1 LRRVGAIADAHA
13 KGKHTGNAC
22 AAKAQRE
29 CQRRKKQT
37 NLETQQ
43 MKIGFIGLGNM
54 GAPMAHNLLK
64 AGHPLTVYDVS
75 AEAMQTLA
83 AAGAKTAPSPKA
95 AAQDADFVI
104 TMLPAAAHVKAV
116 LTGEEGIFAA
126 TAKKNV
132 TIIDSSTIDPASV
145 KAFAE
150 LANQNGNAFVDAPV
164 SGGTGG
170 AAAGTLTFMVG
181 GSKEAYEHV
190 KPVLSAMGKNIVHCG
205 DTSTGQVAKI
215 CNNLVLG
222 ITMAGVSEAMALGE
236 ALGIDP
242 AVLGGIIN
250 TSTGRCWSSDTY
262 NPFPGVIETAPSTR
276 GYTGGFGTDLM
287 LKDLGLATDAA
298 KLARQ
303 PVYLGALAQQ
313 LYQTMSTKGAGRLDF
328 SAVIKLYRKEGN
340 T

>member
-1 LRRVGAIADAHA
+1 
-13 KGKHTGNAC
+13 
-22 AAKAQRE
+22 
-29 CQRRKKQT
+29 
-37 NLETQQ
+37 
-43 MKIGFIGLGNM
+43 MKIGFVGLGHM
-54 GAPMAHNLLK
+54 GAPMALNLLK
-64 AGHPLTVYDVS
+64 AGHALNVFDLNTQAVQSLVD
-75 AEAMQTLA
+75 
-83 AAGAKTAPSPKA
+83 AGAKAATSPKA
-95 AAQDADFVI
+95 AATDVEFVV
-104 TMLPAAAHVKAV
+104 TMLPAAAHVKSV
-116 LTGEEGIFAA
+116 LTGDDGILAGIA
-126 TAKKNV
+126 KNV
-132 TIIDSSTIDPASV
+132 TVIDSSTIDPASV
-145 KAFAE
+145 KSFAD
-150 LANQNGNAFVDAPV
+150 LAKQNGNTFVDAPV

-181 GSKEAYEHV
+181 GSAAVFEHV

-242 AVLGGIIN
+242 KVLGGIIN

-276 GYTGGFGTDLM
+276 GYSGGFGTDLM

-298 KLARQ
+298 KSARQ

-313 LYQTMSTKGAGRLDF
+313 LYQTMSTKGAGKLDF
-328 SAVIKLYRKEGN
+328 SAVIKLYRKDGDS
-340 T
+340 